1 MLTKGAV
8 EDLIMRHLTADAGV
22 PPRPGAGPR
31 VPGRQVPVRKVFLSD
46 WELRR
51 IYKPGAKT
59 VQVPANAIL
68 SPLSIDWIDYNGIT
82 VLRV

>member
-8 EDLIMRHLTADAGV
+8 EDLIMQHLSQ
-22 PPRPGAGPR
+22 PGGGAPA
-31 VPGRQVPVRKVFLSD
+31 VKKVQEVKKKVFLSD

-59 VQVPANAIL
+59 VQVPPNAIV
-68 SPLSIDWIDYNGIT
+68 SPLSLDWLDYNGIT
-82 VLRV
+82 VLRG